1 MVDWGCGSRNRGYV
15 KKWADTYLQQW
26 DPTIERRAG
35 GLDPTLAFSA
45 QSLALTNTRSL
56 MALIATTVFHYKTT
70 GQVPASTAFAFTR
83 IRVQLF
89 MDAHADE
96 IMVPPL

>member
-35 GLDPTLAFSA
+35 GLDPTLAFGV
-45 QSLALTNTRSL
+45 QSLALNAEAPARDVL
-56 MALIATTVFHYKTT
+56 AI
-70 GQVPASTAFAFTR
+70 VPA
-83 IRVQLF
+83 
-89 MDAHADE
+89 
-96 IMVPPL
+96 VPPVG

>member
-1 MVDWGCGSRNRGYV
+1 MRVGSKLLEGSPPV
-15 KKWADTYLQQW
+15 SILSVILS
-26 DPTIERRAG
+26 PIAG
-35 GLDPTLAFSA
+35 L
-45 QSLALTNTRSL
+45 LTNTCSL

-70 GQVPASTAFAFTR
+70 GQVPASTAFAFTC

-96 IMVPPL
+96 IMVLPL

>member
-1 MVDWGCGSRNRGYV
+1 
-15 KKWADTYLQQW
+15 
-26 DPTIERRAG
+26 
-35 GLDPTLAFSA
+35 
-45 QSLALTNTRSL
+45 